1 MIQQKDCFVFEVAI
15 SFYLCNHRDTNK
27 SVKWMH
33 NQTPSLI
40 TSFHEQKQGN
50 RGGGKKQAKVIQ
62 KAELYDK
69 ILSYALQTKFPNYL
83 Q

>member
-1 MIQQKDCFVFEVAI
+1 
-15 SFYLCNHRDTNK
+15 
-27 SVKWMH
+27 MH

-50 RGGGKKQAKVIQ
+50 RGGEKKQAKVIQ